1 MENCEVIIL
10 SCFNT
15 NPSSHYTI
23 HPKVKLISLQ
33 VPVYPSNPIKKI
45 FWYLSLVKPLAAF
58 LKLEKPDII
67 FAEGSYLCST
77 LSLVKNKA
85 LIKAGC
91 EHIGFKSLNSL
102 HKRLTKLLYPKLDLL
117 IVLTKNDKTH
127 YSKFLKNVIAI
138 PNFIDKVTDSIL
150 DLRNKIIVSAGR
162 LEQQKGFD
170 MLIKAFAIVREQHPD
185 WSLVIHGEGI
195 EREKLESLCQTLH
208 IERNVSLPGMS
219 SNLPAEFNKASI
231 FSMSSRFEGFP
242 MVLIEAMASG
252 LPCISFNCSG
262 PDEIIN
268 DGVNGL
274 LVNEGD
280 IKQFAE
286 KIIFLIENPEKR
298 MELSK
303 QAILKA
309 DKYTAPQVR
318 TRWLEV
324 LKDIHKFKNA

>member
-1 MENCEVIIL
+1 
-10 SCFNT
+10 
-15 NPSSHYTI
+15 
-23 HPKVKLISLQ
+23 
-33 VPVYPSNPIKKI
+33 
-45 FWYLSLVKPLAAF
+45 
-58 LKLEKPDII
+58 
-67 FAEGSYLCST
+67 
-77 LSLVKNKA
+77 
-85 LIKAGC
+85 
-91 EHIGFKSLNSL
+91 
-102 HKRLTKLLYPKLDLL
+102 
-117 IVLTKNDKTH
+117 
-127 YSKFLKNVIAI
+127 
-138 PNFIDKVTDSIL
+138 
-150 DLRNKIIVSAGR
+150 
-162 LEQQKGFD
+162 